1 MKKSM
6 LLFLPLIYSCN
17 VYANKNLCSEKT
29 SANNAFNNAILAQE
43 WSAKKTP
50 KKISMRITSKDDYIS
65 ADSQVEFDDC
75 GTLLHSRAKKT
86 VRSQINKSI
95 LVIQF
100 SSTLDKNHSNWDYSS
115 TFNMSMIEND
125 NARHE
130 LMAQE
135 ISGTVLTDGGGR
147 IVRSEEASDLLIK
160 QKHQSSKA
168 VTTYLADDAGRL
180 SKTKRVS
187 TLGNDSGNTVYSY
200 GAKNLLI
207 RTKSGTTTADF
218 TYDNDDRELTSKE
231 VMKSFTTE
239 TTTTTCKSWNK
250 FGRCI
255 NAQQNISILIKDVKK
270 NRDNVYDHVAEIKYD
285 YVY

>member
-1 MKKSM
+1 
-6 LLFLPLIYSCN
+6 
-17 VYANKNLCSEKT
+17 
-29 SANNAFNNAILAQE
+29 
-43 WSAKKTP
+43 
-50 KKISMRITSKDDYIS
+50 MRITSKDDYIS

-147 IVRSEEASDLLIK
+147 IVRSEEASDLLVK

-180 SKTKRVS
+180 SKAKRVS

-239 TTTTTCKSWNK
+239 TTITTCKSWDK

-270 NRDNVYDHVAEIKYD
+270 NRDNVYDHVAEIKYG

>member
-1 MKKSM
+1 MVLTYIKFYIP
-6 LLFLPLIYSCN
+6 LLNTTL
-17 VYANKNLCSEKT
+17 SEKI
-29 SANNAFNNAILAQE
+29 ALPAIKAT
-43 WSAKKTP
+43 AKIIGRLMVAPAMSVDIPINIDRP
-50 KKISMRITSKDDYIS
+50 K
-65 ADSQVEFDDC
+65 DS
-75 GTLLHSRAKKT
+75 
-86 VRSQINKSI
+86 N

-125 NARHE
+125 NTRHE

-135 ISGTVLTDGGGR
+135 ISGTVLTDDGGR

-168 VTTYLADDAGRL
+168 VTTFLADDAGRL
-180 SKTKRVS
+180 SKAKRVS

-200 GAKNLLI
+200 GAKNRLI

-218 TYDNDDRELTSKE
+218 TYDNDDRELASKE

-239 TTTTTCKSWNK
+239 TTITTCKSWDK